1 MKAESANFSTPAG
14 TRREPLMTEAAFA
27 KWVNKSLST
36 VRLWRRKG
44 IGPRYVKLGERG
56 VGLKWTPSVGP
67 LDPAS

>member
-1 MKAESANFSTPAG
+1 
-14 TRREPLMTEAAFA
+14 MTEAAFA

-56 VGLKWTPSVGP
+56 VGFH
-67 LDPAS
+67 PADVEAWMASRTSQPAVAAVPPAAAE